1 MEACRISPP
10 FLVLM
15 RRTRILIV
23 DDEPGLARVLT
34 LMLEKLNRYEVIS
47 VRDSSLALNQVVKFK
62 PHLVLLDWVM
72 PKMSGGDVA
81 RQIRADSRVSRTP
94 ILVISALVKE
104 RNGEGEFA
112 GFPAISKPMGLNEL
126 VHGIE
131 EQLRKA
137 A

>member
-1 MEACRISPP
+1 
-10 FLVLM
+10 
-15 RRTRILIV
+15 
-23 DDEPGLARVLT
+23 
-34 LMLEKLNRYEVIS
+34 MLEKLNRYEVIS